1 MAKQKVKVGQEV
13 KNKCPVCG
21 RINVEFPIL
30 LSFEELRKATRIR
43 MWCYNSKCDAE
54 FWFYPAERKITFK
67 CK

>member
-13 KNKCPVCG
+13 KECPVCG
-21 RINVEFPIL
+21 ATHVEFPVL
-30 LSFEELRKATRIR
+30 LTLEELRKAKRIR
-43 MWCYNSKCDAE
+43 LWCYNQNCDVE